1 MSDGT
6 IKTVLVGIIPA
17 FPKLQFS
24 TRMASNVCITP
35 TEKNDG
41 ILNILD
47 QNSFCIKW
55 EKEKLLVTQ
64 LT

>member
-35 TEKNDG
+35 TEKNYE
-41 ILNILD
+41 ILEYFIP
-47 QNSFCIKW
+47 
-55 EKEKLLVTQ
+55 E
-64 LT
+64 

>member
-24 TRMASNVCITP
+24 TQMASNVCITP
-35 TEKNDG
+35 TEKKWW
-41 ILNILD
+41 
-47 QNSFCIKW
+47 NSEYLIP
-55 EKEKLLVTQ
+55 E
-64 LT
+64 

>member
-35 TEKNDG
+35 TENYE
-41 ILNILD
+41 ILNILY

-55 EKEKLLVTQ
+55 ERKTAGNTADL
-64 LT
+64 

>member
-24 TRMASNVCITP
+24 TQMASNVCITP
-35 TEKNDG
+35 TEK
-41 ILNILD
+41 
-47 QNSFCIKW
+47 K
-55 EKEKLLVTQ
+55 
-64 LT
+64 